1 MALEIGDKAPDFKL
15 KSTDGADVKLSAL
28 KGKKVV
34 LFFYPED
41 DTPGC
46 TKQACGFRDQHA
58 PLTKAGAVV
67 YGISPDSIE
76 SHLKFK
82 EKFHL
87 NFPLLSDP
95 DHAVA
100 EQYGAWGEKNNYGRK
115 YIGLI
120 RSVVVIDE
128 KGKIAEIRNGIKPE
142 ASVALAVEKVTA

>member
-1 MALEIGDKAPDFKL
+1 MALIIGDKAPDFRL
-15 KSTDGADVKLSAL
+15 KSDEGGEVKLSAL

-58 PLTKAGAVV
+58 PIKEAGAVV
-67 YGISPDSIE
+67 LGISPDSIE
-76 SHLKFK
+76 SHVKFK
-82 EKFHL
+82 NKFHL

-100 EQYGAWGEKNNYGRK
+100 DKYGAWGEKNNYGRK
-115 YIGLI
+115 YVGLI

-128 KGKIAEIRNGIKPE
+128 KGKIVEIRNGIKPE
-142 ASVALAVEKVTA
+142 ASVALAVETVTA